1 MPEQANESQ
10 ERTPA
15 VRIQRM
21 THFVRRLLPVLLLVA
36 ATLHLLAPTASY
48 GMRSVRIMTKEMARE
63 MGLEVRATASG
74 PNAAWVELELKPEGK
89 LKNFSHV
96 ELEIRDGE
104 KMLIAYSAMGEK
116 RTDKGKIV
124 ARLMVDRGYLEK
136 VTLVVVTGLP
146 MDYSGSEIHLKD
158 FVELDKLR

>member
-1 MPEQANESQ
+1 
-10 ERTPA
+10 
-15 VRIQRM
+15 
-21 THFVRRLLPVLLLVA
+21 
-36 ATLHLLAPTASY
+36 
-48 GMRSVRIMTKEMARE
+48 

-74 PNAAWVELELKPEGK
+74 PNAAWIELKLKAEGK
-89 LKNFSHV
+89 LKDFSHV

-104 KMLIAYSAMGEK
+104 KMLIAYAAMGEK
-116 RTDKGKIV
+116 RTDTGNIV
-124 ARLMVDRGYLEK
+124 ARLMVDRAYLEK

>member
-36 ATLHLLAPTASY
+36 ATLHLFAPAPCY
-48 GMRSVRIMTKEMARE
+48 GMRSIRIVTKEMARE

-74 PNAAWVELELKPEGK
+74 PNAAWIELKLKAEGK
-89 LKNFSHV
+89 LKDFSHV

-104 KMLIAYSAMGEK
+104 KMLIAYAAMGEK
-116 RTDKGKIV
+116 RTDTGNIV
-124 ARLMVDRGYLEK
+124 ARLMVDRAYLEK